1 MPTSCRYWSAQL
13 LRALLGRARH
23 HAHARTHPHARTRT
37 HTRAQRRAAVTA
49 AADAP
54 LGGGPAWGPDAG
66 RRGPRPGRAW
76 AAARRREQGPG
87 PRRGPCSAAPP
98 VPGARSQ
105 HAPGAAGPS
114 PFTSALRMTV
124 SSSSEPSCSKSY
136 TVSRCEWEAMF
147 CSWDSRTR
155 RVAPRAGRG
164 GGGGG
169 GPARGPRAGASTGL
183 RGNRPGAVGGKGAR
197 RPPPGPAPPGNGGRP
212 PDWSW
217 CLGCPYQLRPAHD
230 VLPGEMLA
238 GELLLTLLLHQPGR
252 QEAGLA
258 HHGRQH
264 VGDAA
269 RARQHQPGRRM
280 CHGPGNPLG
289 PQGGSAGRTSAPGAS
304 WVPGAPAPPPPR
316 ARRRGARR
324 GPQLA
329 ARHSQ
334 APLPPR
340 LPPGCRGHH

>member
-1 MPTSCRYWSAQL
+1 MLGRPACARRPLPACPGRRRPLTFHQRLEDDGVQL
-13 LRALLGRARH
+13 LGALLLEVIHREQVRVGGNVL
-23 HAHARTHPHARTRT
+23 
-37 HTRAQRRAAVTA
+37 Q
-49 AADAP
+49 
-54 LGGGPAWGPDAG
+54 LGQQDTEGGPAG
-66 RRGPRPGRAW
+66 
-76 AAARRREQGPG
+76 
-87 PRRGPCSAAPP
+87 
-98 VPGARSQ
+98 
-105 HAPGAAGPS
+105 
-114 PFTSALRMTV
+114 
-124 SSSSEPSCSKSY
+124 
-136 TVSRCEWEAMF
+136 
-147 CSWDSRTR
+147 RTR
-155 RVAPRAGRG
+155 
-164 GGGGG
+164 GGGG
-169 GPARGPRAGASTGL
+169 GPARRPRAGASTGL
-183 RGNRPGAVGGKGAR
+183 RGNRPGAVGGKAAR